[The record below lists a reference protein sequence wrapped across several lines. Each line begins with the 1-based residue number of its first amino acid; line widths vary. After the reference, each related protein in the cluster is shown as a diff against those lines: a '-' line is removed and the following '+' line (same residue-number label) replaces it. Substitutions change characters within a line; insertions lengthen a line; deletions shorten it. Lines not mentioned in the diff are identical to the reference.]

1 MTLLELTPFLAL
13 CFLGGPY
20 SLSFFSLPLRHK
32 RRVRRFLSLLRMSL
46 PHSLGSPATE
56 MHHTWKKSTCFSS
69 PSPFLTGL
77 GEAPEWPTLYSTTD
91 AAVAQPWF
99 QLHLQQQVK
108 KEEERRE
115 PTFLPVVCEWKSWA
129 EFAEWLFLLEGPFA
143 HLDNELFSGPPVSPN
158 IFAFK
163 KTQRVTHHALTNL

>member
-1 MTLLELTPFLAL
+1 
-13 CFLGGPY
+13 
-20 SLSFFSLPLRHK
+20 
-32 RRVRRFLSLLRMSL
+32 MSL

-115 PTFLPVVCEWKSWA
+115 PTFLPVVCETVSGRVGRSSRNG
-129 EFAEWLFLLEGPFA
+129 FFLLEGPFA
-143 HLDNELFSGPPVSPN
+143 HLDNELFCGPARFSKYFRFFEN
-158 IFAFK
+158 I
-163 KTQRVTHHALTNL
+163 KTHAPSLDKSLKHIVRQRQIEGN